1 VVALS
6 SENNYI
12 LSMEEQVSAA
22 EANRKFSQLLR
33 KVREGHSVVVTS
45 HGKPIAKL
53 IPIEPDLEA
62 RRRAKTELL
71 ARLDAQAVQD
81 IGSWTREE
89 LYDD

>member
-1 VVALS
+1 
-6 SENNYI
+6 
-12 LSMEEQVSAA
+12 MEERVSAA
-22 EANRKFSQLLR
+22 EANRNFSQLLR

-53 IPIEPDLEA
+53 IPIEPDVEA
-62 RRRAKTELL
+62 RRRAKIELL
-71 ARLDAQAVQD
+71 ARLDSQSVQH